1 MRSFLGCALAATAVL
16 AVAGMPAQ
24 AQINFS
30 NSYTFLKAVKDRD
43 GDKVTNLLSS
53 PSTFVIN
60 TRENGTGNGALHIVT
75 RDRDLTWLNFLL
87 TKGAKVDLENGE
99 GDTALIIATQIGWL
113 EGADLLLRRGA
124 RVNFTNGRGETPLIR
139 AVQNR
144 DVALVRLLLS
154 RGADP
159 KHTDSVAGYSAID
172 YAKRDARA
180 ATVLKLLEESGTKP
194 AREVAGPKL

>member
-1 MRSFLGCALAATAVL
+1 MLCYGPPIKSRLVGKTFVRSFLGCALAATAVL

-24 AQINFS
+24 AQISFS

-99 GDTALIIATQIGWL
+99 GDTHSSSPRRSAGWK
-113 EGADLLLRRGA
+113 APTCCCA
-124 RVNFTNGRGETPLIR
+124 
-139 AVQNR
+139 A
-144 DVALVRLLLS
+144 
-154 RGADP
+154 
-159 KHTDSVAGYSAID
+159 
-172 YAKRDARA
+172 ARA
-180 ATVLKLLEESGTKP
+180 STSPTAAV
-194 AREVAGPKL
+194 RRR